1 MNRFY
6 HPDTISAHSEINLSE
21 DTSKHLVKSLRL
33 KPSNKIVLFNG
44 DGYDYHGE
52 VSDID
57 KKNVKIAVHEKKL
70 NTSEADI
77 DISILQSVTSRDKLD
92 FIFQKNTELGIKNFY
107 LINTERVNFKIP
119 QDKTANRIEHLKK
132 VIISACEQSGR
143 SKIPTVHETI
153 LSLNKL
159 TNEDDHSCKLI
170 LNPYTDYSLSNLRNN
185 DLINKKSFQILI
197 GPEGGFSEAEI
208 KVAENAGFK
217 SLSLGKRVLR
227 TETAS
232 LSIASAIL
240 ALTNNFV

>member
-33 KPSNKIVLFNG
+33 KPSDKIVLFNG

-119 QDKTANRIEHLKK
+119 QSKTENRIEHLKK
-132 VIISACEQSGR
+132 VVISACEQSGR

-153 LSLNKL
+153 LGLNKL

>member
-119 QDKTANRIEHLKK
+119 QSKTENRIEHLKK
-132 VIISACEQSGR
+132 VVISACEQSGR

-153 LSLNKL
+153 LGLNKL
-159 TNEDDHSCKLI
+159 SDEDDHSCKLI

>member
-6 HPDTISAHSEINLSE
+6 HPDTISAHSEMNLSE
-21 DTSKHLVKSLRL
+21 DASKHLVKSLRL
-33 KPSNKIVLFNG
+33 KPSDKIILFNG

-57 KKNVKIAVHEKKL
+57 KKNVKIAVNEKKL
-70 NTSEADI
+70 NMSEADI

-119 QDKTANRIEHLKK
+119 QSKTENRIEHLKK
-132 VIISACEQSGR
+132 VVISACEQSGR
-143 SKIPTVHETI
+143 SKIPTIHETI

-170 LNPYTDYSLSNLRNN
+170 LNPYTDYLLSNLRNN
-185 DLINKKSFQILI
+185 NLINKKSFQILI

>member
-6 HPDTISAHSEINLSE
+6 HPDTISAHCEIILSE

-33 KPSNKIVLFNG
+33 KPSDKIILFNG

-107 LINTERVNFKIP
+107 LINTERVNFRIP
-119 QDKTANRIEHLKK
+119 QSKTENRIEHLKK
-132 VIISACEQSGR
+132 VVISACEQSGR

-153 LSLNKL
+153 LGLNKL

-170 LNPYTDYSLSNLRNN
+170 LNPYTDYLLSNLINN

>member
-6 HPDTISAHSEINLSE
+6 HPDTISAHSEINLS
-21 DTSKHLVKSLRL
+21 DDASKHLIKSLRL
-33 KPSNKIVLFNG
+33 KLSDKIILFNG
-44 DGYDYHGE
+44 DGYDYYGE

-57 KKNVKIAVHEKKL
+57 KKNVKIAVNEKKV
-70 NTSEADI
+70 NISEADI

-119 QDKTANRIEHLKK
+119 QSKTASRIEHLKK

-153 LSLNKL
+153 LSLSKL
-159 TNEDDHSCKLI
+159 TNEDDHTCKLI
-170 LNPYTDYSLSNLRNN
+170 LNPYTDYSLSNLRNS
-185 DLINKKSFQILI
+185 DLVNKKSFQILI
-197 GPEGGFSEAEI
+197 GPEGGFSDAEI
-208 KVAENAGFK
+208 KVAENAGFR
-217 SLSLGKRVLR
+217 SLSLGKRVMR

-232 LSIASAIL
+232 LSVASAIL
-240 ALTNNFV
+240 AFTNNFL

>member
-6 HPDTISAHSEINLSE
+6 HPDTISAHSEIYLSE

-33 KPSNKIVLFNG
+33 KPSDKIILFNG
-44 DGYDYHGE
+44 DGYNYHGE

-57 KKNVKIAVHEKKL
+57 KKNVKIAVHVKKL

-119 QDKTANRIEHLKK
+119 QSKTENRIEHLKK
-132 VIISACEQSGR
+132 VVISACEQSGR

-153 LSLNKL
+153 LGLNKL
-159 TNEDDHSCKLI
+159 SDEDDHSCKLI
-170 LNPYTDYSLSNLRNN
+170 LNPYTDYSLSNLTNN

>member
-6 HPDTISAHSEINLSE
+6 HPDTISAHSEINLFE
-21 DTSKHLVKSLRL
+21 DASNHLVKSLRL
-33 KPSNKIVLFNG
+33 KPSDNIILFNG
-44 DGYDYHGE
+44 DGYNYYGE

-57 KKNVKIAVHEKKL
+57 KKNVKIAVNEKKL

-119 QDKTANRIEHLKK
+119 QSKTENRIEHLKK
-132 VIISACEQSGR
+132 VVISACEQSGR

-153 LSLNKL
+153 LGLNKL

-170 LNPYTDYSLSNLRNN
+170 LNPYTDYSLSNLTNN

-232 LSIASAIL
+232 LSITSAIL

>member
-21 DTSKHLVKSLRL
+21 DASKHLVKSLRL
-33 KPSNKIVLFNG
+33 KPSDKIILFNG

-57 KKNVKIAVHEKKL
+57 KKNVKIAVNEKKH
-70 NTSEADI
+70 NTSEAEI

-119 QDKTANRIEHLKK
+119 QSKTENRIEHLKK
-132 VIISACEQSGR
+132 VVISACEQSGR

-153 LSLNKL
+153 FSLNKL
-159 TNEDDHSCKLI
+159 TNEDDHLCKLI

>member
-119 QDKTANRIEHLKK
+119 QSKILSRIEHLKK
-132 VIISACEQSGR
+132 VVISACEQSGR

-153 LSLNKL
+153 LGLNKL

>member
-21 DTSKHLVKSLRL
+21 DASKHLVKSLRL
-33 KPSNKIVLFNG
+33 KPSDNIILFNG
-44 DGYDYHGE
+44 DGYNYHGE

-57 KKNVKIAVHEKKL
+57 KKNVKIAVNEKKL
-70 NTSEADI
+70 NASEAEI

-119 QDKTANRIEHLKK
+119 QSKTENRIEHLKK
-132 VIISACEQSGR
+132 VVISACEQSGR

-153 LSLNKL
+153 LGLNKL
-159 TNEDDHSCKLI
+159 SDEDDHSCKLI

>member
-33 KPSNKIVLFNG
+33 KPSDKIILFNG

-119 QDKTANRIEHLKK
+119 QSKTENRIEHLKK
-132 VIISACEQSGR
+132 VVISACEQSGR

-153 LSLNKL
+153 LGLNKL

>member
-33 KPSNKIVLFNG
+33 KPSDKIILFNG

-119 QDKTANRIEHLKK
+119 QSKTENRIEHLKK
-132 VIISACEQSGR
+132 VVISACEQSGR

-153 LSLNKL
+153 LGLNKL
-159 TNEDDHSCKLI
+159 TDEDDHSCKLI

-185 DLINKKSFQILI
+185 DLINKKSFHILI

>member
-1 MNRFY
+1 
-6 HPDTISAHSEINLSE
+6 
-21 DTSKHLVKSLRL
+21 LRL
-33 KPSNKIVLFNG
+33 KPSDKIILFNG

-119 QDKTANRIEHLKK
+119 KSKTENRIEHLKK
-132 VIISACEQSGR
+132 VVISACEQSGR

-153 LSLNKL
+153 LGLNKL

>member
-21 DTSKHLVKSLRL
+21 DASKHLVKSLRL
-33 KPSNKIVLFNG
+33 KPSDKIILFNG

-70 NTSEADI
+70 NMSEADI

-92 FIFQKNTELGIKNFY
+92 FILQKNTELGIKNFY

-119 QDKTANRIEHLKK
+119 QSKTENRIEHLKK

-143 SKIPTVHETI
+143 SKIPTIHETI

-170 LNPYTDYSLSNLRNN
+170 LNPYTDYSISNLRNN
-185 DLINKKSFQILI
+185 DLINKKSFHILI

>member
-119 QDKTANRIEHLKK
+119 QSKTENRIEHLKK
-132 VIISACEQSGR
+132 VVISACEQSGR
-143 SKIPTVHETI
+143 SEIPTVHETI
-153 LSLNKL
+153 LGLNKL

-170 LNPYTDYSLSNLRNN
+170 LNPYTDFSLSNLTNN

>member
-77 DISILQSVTSRDKLD
+77 NISILQSVTSRDKLD

-119 QDKTANRIEHLKK
+119 QSKTENRIEHLKK
-132 VIISACEQSGR
+132 VVISACEQSGR

-153 LSLNKL
+153 LGLNKL
-159 TNEDDHSCKLI
+159 SDEDDHSCKLI

-232 LSIASAIL
+232 LSITSAIL

>member
-6 HPDTISAHSEINLSE
+6 HPDTISAHSEIYLSE

-33 KPSNKIVLFNG
+33 KPSDKIILFNG

-119 QDKTANRIEHLKK
+119 QSKTENRIEHLKK
-132 VIISACEQSGR
+132 VVISACEQSGR

-153 LSLNKL
+153 LGLNKL
-159 TNEDDHSCKLI
+159 TDEDDHSCKLI
-170 LNPYTDYSLSNLRNN
+170 LNPYTDYSLSNLTNN

>member
-6 HPDTISAHSEINLSE
+6 HPDTISAHSEINLS
-21 DTSKHLVKSLRL
+21 DDASKHLIKALRL
-33 KPSNKIVLFNG
+33 KLSDKIILFNG
-44 DGYDYHGE
+44 DGYDYYGE

-57 KKNVKIAVHEKKL
+57 KKNVNIAVNEKKH

-119 QDKTANRIEHLKK
+119 QIKIENRIEHLKK
-132 VIISACEQSGR
+132 VVISACEQSGR
-143 SKIPTVHETI
+143 SRIPTVHGTI
-153 LSLNKL
+153 LGLNKL
-159 TNEDDHSCKLI
+159 TNEDDQSCKLI
-170 LNPYTDYSLSNLRNN
+170 LNPYTDYSLSNLRNSC
-185 DLINKKSFQILI
+185 LINKKSFQILI

-232 LSIASAIL
+232 LSIASTIL

>member
-119 QDKTANRIEHLKK
+119 QSKTENRIEHLKK
-132 VIISACEQSGR
+132 VVISACEQSGR

-153 LSLNKL
+153 LGLNKL

-208 KVAENAGFK
+208 EVAENAGFK

>member
-21 DTSKHLVKSLRL
+21 DASKHLVKSLRL
-33 KPSNKIVLFNG
+33 KPSDKIILFNG

-57 KKNVKIAVHEKKL
+57 KKNVKIAVNEKKH

-119 QDKTANRIEHLKK
+119 QSKTENRIEHLKK
-132 VIISACEQSGR
+132 VVISACEQSGR

-153 LSLNKL
+153 LGLNKL
-159 TNEDDHSCKLI
+159 TDEDDHSCKLI
-170 LNPYTDYSLSNLRNN
+170 LNPYTDYSLSNLTNN

>member
-119 QDKTANRIEHLKK
+119 QSKTENRIEHLKK
-132 VIISACEQSGR
+132 VVISACEQSGR

-153 LSLNKL
+153 LGLNKL

-197 GPEGGFSEAEI
+197 GPEGGFSEAKI
-208 KVAENAGFK
+208 KVAENAGFR

>member
-33 KPSNKIVLFNG
+33 KPSDKIILFNG

-70 NTSEADI
+70 NTSEAVI

-119 QDKTANRIEHLKK
+119 QSKTENRIEHLKK
-132 VIISACEQSGR
+132 VVISACEQSGR

-153 LSLNKL
+153 LGLNNL
-159 TNEDDHSCKLI
+159 TDEDDHSCKLI
-170 LNPYTDYSLSNLRNN
+170 LNPYTDYSLSNLTNN

-217 SLSLGKRVLR
+217 SLSLGNRILR

>member
-119 QDKTANRIEHLKK
+119 QSKTENRIEHLKK
-132 VIISACEQSGR
+132 VVISACEQSGR

-153 LSLNKL
+153 LGLNKL

-170 LNPYTDYSLSNLRNN
+170 LNPYTDYLLSNLRNN
-185 DLINKKSFQILI
+185 DLINKKIFQILI

>member
-1 MNRFY
+1 M
-6 HPDTISAHSEINLSE
+6 
-21 DTSKHLVKSLRL
+21 
-33 KPSNKIVLFNG
+33 
-44 DGYDYHGE
+44 
-52 VSDID
+52 SDID
-57 KKNVKIAVHEKKL
+57 KKNVKIAVNEKKH

-119 QDKTANRIEHLKK
+119 QSKTENRIEHLKK
-132 VIISACEQSGR
+132 VVISACEQSGR

-153 LSLNKL
+153 LGLNKL

>member
-6 HPDTISAHSEINLSE
+6 HPDTISAHSQINLSE
-21 DTSKHLVKSLRL
+21 DASKHLVKSLRL
-33 KPSNKIVLFNG
+33 KPSDKIILFNG
-44 DGYDYHGE
+44 DGYDYYGE
-52 VSDID
+52 VSVID
-57 KKNVKIAVHEKKL
+57 KKNVKIVVNEKKL
-70 NTSEADI
+70 NISEADI

-119 QDKTANRIEHLKK
+119 QSKTSSRIEHLKK

-143 SKIPTVHETI
+143 SKIPTIHETI

-185 DLINKKSFQILI
+185 DLINKKSFHILI

-208 KVAENAGFK
+208 KIAENAGFK

>member
-6 HPDTISAHSEINLSE
+6 HPDTISAHSKINLSE

-33 KPSNKIVLFNG
+33 KPSDKIILFNG

-57 KKNVKIAVHEKKL
+57 KKNVKIAVNEKKH

-119 QDKTANRIEHLKK
+119 QSKTENRIEHLKK
-132 VIISACEQSGR
+132 VVISACEQSGR

-153 LSLNKL
+153 LGLNKL

-170 LNPYTDYSLSNLRNN
+170 LNPYTDYSLSNLTNN

-232 LSIASAIL
+232 LSIARAIL
-240 ALTNNFV
+240 ALTNNVV

>member
-21 DTSKHLVKSLRL
+21 DASRHLVKSLRL
-33 KPSNKIVLFNG
+33 KPSDNIILFNG

-57 KKNVKIAVHEKKL
+57 KKNVKIAVNEKKL

-119 QDKTANRIEHLKK
+119 QSKTENRIEHLKK
-132 VIISACEQSGR
+132 VVISACEQSGR

-153 LSLNKL
+153 LGLNKL

>member
-6 HPDTISAHSEINLSE
+6 HPDNISVHSAINLSE
-21 DTSKHLVKSLRL
+21 DASKHLVKSLRL
-33 KPSNKIVLFNG
+33 KPSDKITLFNG

-57 KKNVKIAVHEKKL
+57 KKNVKIAVNEKKL

-119 QDKTANRIEHLKK
+119 QSKTENRIEHLKK

-159 TNEDDHSCKLI
+159 TNEDGHSCKLI
-170 LNPYTDYSLSNLRNN
+170 LNPYTDFSLSTLRKN

>member
-119 QDKTANRIEHLKK
+119 QSKTENRIEHLKK
-132 VIISACEQSGR
+132 VVISACEQSGR

-153 LSLNKL
+153 LNLNKL

-197 GPEGGFSEAEI
+197 GPEGGFSEGEI

>member
-33 KPSNKIVLFNG
+33 KPSDKIILFNG

-70 NTSEADI
+70 NSSEADI
-77 DISILQSVTSRDKLD
+77 NISILQSVTSRDKLD

-119 QDKTANRIEHLKK
+119 QSKTENRIEHLKK
-132 VIISACEQSGR
+132 VVISACEQSGR

-153 LSLNKL
+153 LGLNKL
-159 TNEDDHSCKLI
+159 SDEDDHSCKLI
-170 LNPYTDYSLSNLRNN
+170 LNPYTDYSLSNLTNN

>member
-6 HPDTISAHSEINLSE
+6 HPDTISAHCEINLSE
-21 DTSKHLVKSLRL
+21 DASKHLVKSLRL
-33 KPSNKIVLFNG
+33 KPSDKIILFNG

-119 QDKTANRIEHLKK
+119 QSKTENRIEHLKK
-132 VIISACEQSGR
+132 VVISACEQSGR

-153 LSLNKL
+153 LGLNKL
-159 TNEDDHSCKLI
+159 TDEDDHSCKLI
-170 LNPYTDYSLSNLRNN
+170 LNPYTDYSLSNLTNN

>member
-6 HPDTISAHSEINLSE
+6 HPDTISAHSEINLS
-21 DTSKHLVKSLRL
+21 DDASKHLVKSLRL
-33 KPSNKIVLFNG
+33 KPSDKIILFNG
-44 DGYDYHGE
+44 DGYDYYGE
-52 VSDID
+52 VSVID
-57 KKNVKIAVHEKKL
+57 KKNVKIVVNEKKL
-70 NTSEADI
+70 NISEADV

-119 QDKTANRIEHLKK
+119 QNKTGSRIEHLKK

-170 LNPYTDYSLSNLRNN
+170 LNPYTDFSLSNLRNN
-185 DLINKKSFQILI
+185 DLIHKKSFQILI

>member
-119 QDKTANRIEHLKK
+119 QSKTENRIEHLKK
-132 VIISACEQSGR
+132 VVISACEQSGR

-153 LSLNKL
+153 LGLNKL

-170 LNPYTDYSLSNLRNN
+170 LNPYTDYSLSNLTNN

>member
-33 KPSNKIVLFNG
+33 KPSDKIILFNG

-57 KKNVKIAVHEKKL
+57 KKNVKIAVHEQKL

-119 QDKTANRIEHLKK
+119 QSKTENRIEHLKK
-132 VIISACEQSGR
+132 VVISACEQSGR

-153 LSLNKL
+153 LGLNKL
-159 TNEDDHSCKLI
+159 TDEDDHSCKLI
-170 LNPYTDYSLSNLRNN
+170 LNPYTDYSLSNLTNN

>member
-33 KPSNKIVLFNG
+33 KPSDKIILFNG

-70 NTSEADI
+70 NTSEAHI

-119 QDKTANRIEHLKK
+119 QSKTENRIEHLKK
-132 VIISACEQSGR
+132 VVISACEQSGR

-153 LSLNKL
+153 LGLNKL
-159 TNEDDHSCKLI
+159 SDEDDHSCKLI
-170 LNPYTDYSLSNLRNN
+170 LNPYTDYSLSNLTNN

>member
-119 QDKTANRIEHLKK
+119 QSKTENRIEHLKK
-132 VIISACEQSGR
+132 VVISACEQSGR

-153 LSLNKL
+153 LGLNKL

-170 LNPYTDYSLSNLRNN
+170 LNPYTDYSLSNLTNN

-232 LSIASAIL
+232 LSITSAIL

>member
-119 QDKTANRIEHLKK
+119 QSKTENRIEHLKK
-132 VIISACEQSGR
+132 VVISACEQSGR

-153 LSLNKL
+153 LDLNKL